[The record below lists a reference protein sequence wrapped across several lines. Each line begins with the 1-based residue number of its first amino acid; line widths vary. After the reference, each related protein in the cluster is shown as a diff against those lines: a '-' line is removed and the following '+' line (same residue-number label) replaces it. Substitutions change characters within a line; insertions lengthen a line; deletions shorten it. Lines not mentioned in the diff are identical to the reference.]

1 MNIREPTIQQYVY
14 FLRFNDTLE
23 GMRERDSEIGKQIE
37 ALRKWI
43 ERLSGQ
49 AITGPIASPPRS
61 RSVSRELFRTEG
73 WLEQEGGQKA
83 YSFTVRAYSDTT
95 IVQVAYTRN
104 GEGEGLN
111 DFREMRHEL
120 WDGSRSEKFQSASYF
135 LGQTLVLC
143 AVTEQADET
152 TAQAILN
159 AWVDPSNE
167 LCRWGLTPSGTV
179 SAGCGFDNPSTG
191 RRLSERSSRRRL
203 NPADI
208 GVGTLYFDTAEPT
221 TLILLYPQQAE
232 EAAGAFLND
241 QLPFIELHRQK
252 CAAQVHVYEH
262 VCRPAIEG
270 LEKELR
276 AELDATEEPT
286 TKFRELQRRAI
297 DLSRLQQRYKEALG
311 ELEKIQTT
319 VEINL
324 QNLKNLTSG
333 VFKPDACLPL
343 YKEGL
348 DQYQRSVE
356 QVGYDRRY
364 FEVADQQATVARETL
379 QTLVEVARG
388 QVENF
393 ITYLLFGLGTVIA
406 LNQVIDPDAQV
417 TRTRLLIAGIGLVL
431 LGVFM
436 VCYYFYQDR
445 VLQWFLG
452 RTKRSARNRNKRQK
466 KV

>member
-14 FLRFNDTLE
+14 FLRFNDTLKGTQE
-23 GMRERDSEIGKQIE
+23 SDAEIGKQIE

-49 AITGPIASPPRS
+49 AITGPIASPPHS
-61 RSVSRELFRTEG
+61 RNISRELFRTG

-83 YSFTVRAYSDTT
+83 YSFSVRAYSDTT
-95 IVQVAYTRN
+95 IVQVVYYTRN
-104 GEGEGLN
+104 REGEGLN
-111 DFREMRHEL
+111 DFREMRREL
-120 WDGSRSEKFQSASYF
+120 WDGSRLEKFQETSYF
-135 LGQTLVLC
+135 LGQTFVLW
-143 AVTEQADET
+143 AVTEQAYET

-159 AWVDPSNE
+159 TWVDPSNE
-167 LCRWGLTPSGTV
+167 PHPV
-179 SAGCGFDNPSTG
+179 SAGC
-191 RRLSERSSRRRL
+191 
-203 NPADI
+203 DI

-221 TLILLYPQQAE
+221 TLILFYPQQTE
-232 EAAGAFLND
+232 EAAGTFLNE

-252 CAAQVHVYEH
+252 CAAQVHVYEY

-270 LEKELR
+270 LEKDLR

-297 DLSRLQQRYKEALG
+297 NLSRLQQRYKEALG

-324 QNLKNLTSG
+324 QNLKDLTIG
-333 VFKPDACLPL
+333 VFKPDACPSL

-348 DQYQRSVE
+348 DQYQRAVE
-356 QVGYDRRY
+356 KVGYDRRY

-379 QTLVEVARG
+379 QTLVEVQRG
-388 QVENF
+388 ETERF
-393 ITYLLFGLGTVIA
+393 ITYLLFWLGTVIA
-406 LNQVIDPDAQV
+406 ASQVVDPDTHV
-417 TRTRLLIAGIGLVL
+417 TLVRILIVGIGLVL
-431 LGVFM
+431 LGAGMVF
-436 VCYYFYQDR
+436 YRLFQRR
-445 VLQWFLG
+445 VLRHFLG
-452 RTKRSARNRNKRQK
+452 RTKGAAGNQSKRQK